1 MNPPVNPQSWLRFAS
16 AVLERA
22 GLPVEPAAAVAAGLV
37 EADLYGHSTHG
48 LALLSDYVDEIAA
61 GTMTVEGRPA
71 VLADAGAAVTWDAR
85 RLPGIWTT
93 MLAVDEA
100 VVRANAHGLG
110 AVAIRNSHHIACL
123 AAYLEAPARA
133 GSLVLIFSSDPGA
146 AHVAPFGGGVPVLTP
161 DPIAAGIPAEPDP
174 ILIDVSVSITT
185 AGMVAKMDAAGGRM
199 KGRWLIDRDGR
210 PTDDPSALKQGG
222 AILPIGGLDHG
233 HKGFALGLL
242 VEALTQGL
250 SGYGR
255 ADAPRDWGA
264 GVLVLAFAPSRFAGE
279 DATDAENLARLM
291 AELGDVPE
299 GDARRRARFRC
310 VIVMTGGGGEIV
322 AEGTVEGRIT
332 TEPRGRN
339 GFGYDPVFVPEE
351 GDGRTFAEMAPFEKH
366 VMSHRGR
373 ALAVFVAALDAS

>member
-279 DATDAENLARLM
+279 DAFLRQTGWLVKASRQSKPVDPALPVRIPGQLALERKRQAERSGLVLESSILNPLAH
-291 AELGDVPE
+291 LGRRFDVSPPLAQSSPTPSTSPTA
-299 GDARRRARFRC
+299 D
-310 VIVMTGGGGEIV
+310 
-322 AEGTVEGRIT
+322 
-332 TEPRGRN
+332 PRS
-339 GFGYDPVFVPEE
+339 P
-351 GDGRTFAEMAPFEKH
+351 
-366 VMSHRGR
+366 S
-373 ALAVFVAALDAS
+373 